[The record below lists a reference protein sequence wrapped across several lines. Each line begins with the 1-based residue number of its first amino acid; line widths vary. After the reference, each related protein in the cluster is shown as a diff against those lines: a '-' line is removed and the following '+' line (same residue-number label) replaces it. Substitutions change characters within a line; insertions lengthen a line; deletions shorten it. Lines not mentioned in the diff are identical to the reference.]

1 MKNIT
6 FFSILV
12 SSFISS
18 QSLEEVISG
27 NHRSEE
33 NKSRDQD
40 RNPIETL
47 NFFGIKNNMTVVEL
61 NPGGGWYQEIL
72 APFLKDRVFI

>member
-33 NKSRDQD
+33 NKSRDQY

-47 NFFGIKNNMTVVEL
+47 NFFGFK
-61 NPGGGWYQEIL
+61 
-72 APFLKDRVFI
+72 R